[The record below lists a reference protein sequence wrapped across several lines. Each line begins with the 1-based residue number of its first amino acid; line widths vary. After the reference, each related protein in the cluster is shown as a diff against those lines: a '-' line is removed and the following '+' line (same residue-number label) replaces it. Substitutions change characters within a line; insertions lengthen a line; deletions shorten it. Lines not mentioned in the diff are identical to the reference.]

1 MATAGNIQY
10 TCNNTSLFLVVFKHA
25 NYLNS
30 LLSDGRVG
38 VCEAVDN
45 VREDLGID
53 CCLIQILNELLHLR
67 QREETMLEQI

>member
-1 MATAGNIQY
+1 M
-10 TCNNTSLFLVVFKHA
+10 VVFKHA

-67 QREETMLEQI
+67 QREETMLEQIQGYDFLFFFFKSFF